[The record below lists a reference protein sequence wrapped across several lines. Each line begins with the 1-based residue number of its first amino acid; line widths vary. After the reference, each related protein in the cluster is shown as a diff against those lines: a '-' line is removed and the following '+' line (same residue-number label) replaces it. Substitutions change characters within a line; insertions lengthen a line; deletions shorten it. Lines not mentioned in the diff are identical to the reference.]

1 MESLL
6 KIKELVEKMSID
18 TQKVVQKGNKS
29 ASIRARKNA
38 QAVKHLIQSYRKDI
52 LDEIRKYDTHDSQ

>member
-1 MESLL
+1 METL
-6 KIKELVEKMSID
+6 KIIKELVEQMSID
-18 TQKVVQKGNKS
+18 TKKVVEKGNKS

-38 QAVKHLIQSYRKDI
+38 QKVKHLIQSYRKDI

>member
-1 MESLL
+1 METLN

-18 TQKVVQKGNKS
+18 TQKVVEKGNKS

-38 QAVKHLIQSYRKDI
+38 QKVKSLIQSYRKEV
-52 LDEIRKYDTHDSQ
+52 LDEIRKYDTHDTQ

>member
-1 MESLL
+1 METLT
-6 KIKELVEKMSID
+6 KIKELVEQMSID
-18 TQKVVQKGNKS
+18 TQKVVEKGNKS

-38 QAVKHLIQSYRKDI
+38 QKVKSLIQSYRKEV